1 MRGQKRKWLAGLFVL
16 VLVIAGCGGRKNEQA
31 VQKME
36 SEPVQETEQKEETET
51 LENQSE
57 RIVCWGDSLTC
68 GSGGNGVTY
77 PEILAEK
84 TGLSV
89 YNYGVLGE
97 TAKQIAIRMGL
108 YRMTVP
114 AFVIPKD
121 TTPVEVQLLS
131 QGEDPIMLRLGDVGL
146 NPCEI
151 AGVEGTL
158 SYNYNDGK
166 YYFTRKVAGEE
177 VAVSDGTPVMIAAE
191 KTIDP
196 NDIVIL
202 FAGSNDRPT
211 KDTVADLIKTEQEII
226 DYLGSSKY
234 IVVGITSKGMVPE
247 VEEANKA
254 LEEAFG
260 THFLDIRTYMLT
272 HGLEDAGI
280 TPTEQD
286 LADIANGEIPS
297 SLRVDVV
304 HGTADFYTILG
315 EQLYEKMRSNGY
327 IR

>member
-1 MRGQKRKWLAGLFVL
+1 MLTT
-16 VLVIAGCGGRKNEQA
+16 GCGNLKKEQA
-31 VQKME
+31 VQKV
-36 SEPVQETEQKEETET
+36 EPKPIQETEQKEEADQPIDLPEH
-51 LENQSE
+51 
-57 RIVCWGDSLTC
+57 IVCWGDSLTY

-77 PEILAEK
+77 PGVLEEK
-84 TGLSV
+84 TGISV
-89 YNYGVLGE
+89 YNYGVCGE

-114 AFVIPKD
+114 AFVIPEN
-121 TTPVEVQLLS
+121 TIPTEVGLFYQD
-131 QGEDPIMLRLGDVGL
+131 EDPIMLRLGDVGL

-151 AGVEGTL
+151 AGVEGML
-158 SYNYNDGK
+158 SYDKRDGK
-166 YYFTRKVAGEE
+166 YYFTRNMAGSEIAVA
-177 VAVSDGTPVMIAAE
+177 DGTPVMTAAE

-196 NDIVIL
+196 NDIVVL

-211 KDTVADLIKTEQEII
+211 KDTVADFIKTEQEII

-247 VEEANKA
+247 VEEVNKA
-254 LEEAFG
+254 LAEAFG
-260 THFLDIRTYMLT
+260 THFLDIRTYLLEN
-272 HGLEDAGI
+272 GLKDAGI

-286 LADIANGEIPS
+286 LADIENGEIPS

-315 EQLYEKMRSNGY
+315 EQLYEKMLALGY
-327 IR
+327 LR